1 MGRSLGLIL
10 HLASNCEFC
19 CLSCCGYQHLLSA
32 YLAIR
37 GMFMW
42 NRTYYGEK
50 MQVTK
55 ANHQQRRPAKKLN
68 ILRALPCSL
77 FHISSLE
84 FTIGWGKQ
92 LTVTKKGE
100 IFIQQMFHYSRKF
113 TFSMKKPKDGPS
125 RQVLTRDS
133 WQHLFLE
140 SASFMHWIFTF

>member
-19 CLSCCGYQHLLSA
+19 CLSCSGYQHLLSV
-32 YLAIR
+32 YLVIR
-37 GMFMW
+37 GMFIC

-50 MQVTK
+50 MQVVD
-55 ANHQQRRPAKKLN
+55 HQQRRPAKKLT
-68 ILRALPCSL
+68 ILWVLPCSL

-92 LTVTKKGE
+92 LTITKKGE
-100 IFIQQMFHYSRKF
+100 LFIQQMFHYLRKF

-125 RQVLTRDS
+125 MQVLTRDS
-133 WQHLFLE
+133 WQHFSLE
-140 SASFMHWIFTF
+140 CASFMHWIFTF